1 MKKVVTLLT
10 AIMLISLLA
19 SSSVMATS
27 SSNRS
32 RGVTI
37 VQIIHYYIHAF
48 YGHMIVSEERL
59 PFDSV
64 DDNDLV
70 VGGDADDLAGGKI
83 GRIGSEVRDPSA
95 ITLEGSS
102 NLVTITD

>member
-1 MKKVVTLLT
+1 MKKLVALLT
-10 AIMLISLLA
+10 TIVLISLLA

-37 VQIIHYYIHAF
+37 VQIIHHYIYAF
-48 YGHMIVSEERL
+48 YGHVFDSEEHL
-59 PFDSV
+59 PIVFV

-70 VGGDADDLAGGKI
+70 IGGDADDLAGGKI
-83 GRIGSEVRDPSA
+83 DRIGNEIRDPNA
-95 ITLEGSS
+95 ISLEGLD
-102 NLVTITD
+102 NLVPITE